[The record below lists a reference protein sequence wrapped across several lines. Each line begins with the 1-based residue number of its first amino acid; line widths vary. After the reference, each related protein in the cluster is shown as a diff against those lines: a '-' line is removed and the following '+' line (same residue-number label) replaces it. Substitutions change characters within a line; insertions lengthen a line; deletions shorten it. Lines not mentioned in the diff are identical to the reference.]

1 MVYHLSLT
9 TKRDNFLSNNAIECE
24 PCGDGKSET
33 RSGFREGAGARPCYN
48 GSVPVLDVILAP
60 ALAPD
65 DLLGLELHLLDAIS
79 RRETPPVL
87 LIYASPGRSISIGR
101 YHLYSG
107 PPEHDGISV
116 TRRLTGGRVVGAG
129 QGWMALA
136 LILPTRTALLKED
149 TTRLKPDQIMNRY
162 VRGILLAMRAL
173 GVDCFYPGRDA
184 ITFDQREI
192 AMCTF
197 ETDAA
202 GAMLFEASIAH
213 NRGMEEL
220 VHDLERVDS
229 DGALSCRMY
238 DAASATKVVRELA
251 RDISFDELA
260 GAIASGYRGSL
271 GETRR
276 RELSATE
283 IAQAQHRGRALADSD
298 WLHAPVV
305 EPSMTL
311 RNRIASQLGAIE
323 VAVALADN
331 RTIEAARL
339 SGDIIAN
346 SPAIAE
352 LERELRGRSLD
363 LPSIA
368 NAVTKTFAHEGNF
381 FLGAGELTNLV
392 RLIAGVS

>member
-1 MVYHLSLT
+1 MQGSPLPPAAQAIILSLI
-9 TKRDNFLSNNAIECE
+9 A
-24 PCGDGKSET
+24 
-33 RSGFREGAGARPCYN
+33 ARPCYN
-48 GSVPVLDVILAP
+48 HVVPALDVILAP
-60 ALAPD
+60 ALALD
-65 DLLGLELHLLDAIS
+65 DLLGLELHFLDAVS
-79 RRETPPVL
+79 TRETAPVL
-87 LIYASPGRSISIGR
+87 IVYASPGRSISIGR
-101 YHLYSG
+101 YHIYCG
-107 PPEHDGISV
+107 PSEREGISLM
-116 TRRLTGGRVVGAG
+116 RRLTGGRVVGAG
-129 QGWMALA
+129 QGWLGMA

-149 TTRLKPDQIMNRY
+149 ATRLKPEQIMNRY
-162 VRGILLAMRAL
+162 ARGILTAMRAI

-184 ITFDQREI
+184 ITFEHREI

-202 GAMLFEASIAH
+202 GAMLFEASVAH

-220 VHDLERVDS
+220 VHDLERIDS

-260 GAIASGYRGSL
+260 GAIAAGYRSSL
-271 GETRR
+271 GETRC
-276 RELSATE
+276 RELSAIET
-283 IAQAQHRGRALADSD
+283 AQAQHRGRALANSN
-298 WLHAPVV
+298 WLHEPVLG
-305 EPSMTL
+305 PSMTL

-323 VAVALADN
+323 VAVALNADK
-331 RTIEAARL
+331 TIEAARL

-368 NAVTKTFAHEGNF
+368 NAVTKTFGHDGNF
-381 FLGAGELTNLV
+381 FLGAGELSNLV
-392 RLIAGVS
+392 QLIAGVS

>member
-1 MVYHLSLT
+1 M
-9 TKRDNFLSNNAIECE
+9 
-24 PCGDGKSET
+24 
-33 RSGFREGAGARPCYN
+33 AG
-48 GSVPVLDVILAP
+48 LEVILAP
-60 ALAPD
+60 ALDPD
-65 DLLGLELHLLDAIS
+65 DVLGLELHFLDAIS

-87 LIYASPGRSISIGR
+87 LIYASPGRGISIGR
-101 YHLYSG
+101 YHLYGG
-107 PPEHDGISV
+107 PPERDGINV

-129 QGWMALA
+129 QGWIGLS

-149 TTRLKPDQIMNRY
+149 ATRLKPDQIMNRY
-162 VRGILLAMRAL
+162 ARGILGGMRTL

-184 ITFDQREI
+184 ITFEQREI

-220 VHDLERVDS
+220 VHDLERIDS

-260 GAIASGYRGSL
+260 GAIATGYRSSL

-283 IAQAQHRGRALADSD
+283 IAQARHRGRALANSN
-298 WLHAPVV
+298 WLHEPRVA
-305 EPSMTL
+305 PSMTL

-323 VAVALADN
+323 VAIALNADKA
-331 RTIEAARL
+331 IEAARL
-339 SGDIIAN
+339 SGDFIAN

-352 LERELRGRSLD
+352 LERELRERSLD

-368 NAVTKTFAHEGNF
+368 KAVTKTFGHDSNF
-381 FLGAGELTNLV
+381 FLGAGELSNLV